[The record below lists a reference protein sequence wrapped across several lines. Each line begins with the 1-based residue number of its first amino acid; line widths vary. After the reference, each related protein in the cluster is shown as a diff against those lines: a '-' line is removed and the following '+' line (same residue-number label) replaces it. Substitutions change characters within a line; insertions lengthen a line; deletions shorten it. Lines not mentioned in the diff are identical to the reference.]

1 MKILV
6 QGHTGLVRDTKS
18 GAIINMSNGGEQ
30 YSANREKKIADA
42 ARLNKV
48 EQDVSEIKR
57 MLAIRDFKSQQ
68 DGAEIKDML
77 KQLLIER

>member
-1 MKILV
+1 MHIKV
-6 QGHTGLVRDTKS
+6 EGHSNLVRDPKS

-30 YSANREKKIADA
+30 YSAGREKKKADA
-42 ARLNKV
+42 ERLNKV

-77 KQLLIER
+77 KQLIER